1 MSTERH
7 DSEQKSEQKEE
18 ALVRRVLTAAG
29 ERPVIPEHFRSSWET
44 TFRDEL
50 ARARDDVRRQRIARW
65 VPLAA
70 GIAVLG
76 LVVVLFGNRP
86 AVPEALG
93 TVVAVQGYSEI
104 GSREAAEGTQIQSG
118 DVVRTGPSSY
128 LTLDFAG
135 VDVRLAPN
143 TALETHRDRLHL
155 TQGQINMDIGES
167 SSRSTLVVVTAFGEV
182 AHTGTQFL
190 VDVTLDAM
198 ILAVREGAVELRIS
212 RARVNYR
219 ATATSAPL
227 VRVTRR
233 GLIEVSDID
242 RHGGIWGWTD
252 SAGPGLVVAGRSTH
266 DALSW
271 AARERG
277 LRLEYLTPAA
287 RRRAAALL
295 SAPSDHAMGAA
306 DVLELV
312 ADITYLR
319 VDVTG
324 NGIVRVS
331 ERDHDAD

>member
-29 ERPVIPEHFRSSWET
+29 ERPVIPEHFRSTWES

-93 TVVAVQGYSEI
+93 TVVAAQGYSEI
-104 GSREAAEGTQIQSG
+104 GSGEAAEGMRIQSG

-143 TALETHRDRLHL
+143 TALETDRDRLHL
-155 TQGQINMDIGES
+155 TQGQIYMDIGES
-167 SSRSTLVVVTAFGEV
+167 SSRSTLVVVTPFGEV

-190 VDVTLDAM
+190 VDVTLERLNL
-198 ILAVREGAVELRIS
+198 IRRPFVREMQ
-212 RARVNYR
+212 
-219 ATATSAPL
+219 
-227 VRVTRR
+227 
-233 GLIEVSDID
+233 
-242 RHGGIWGWTD
+242 
-252 SAGPGLVVAGRSTH
+252 RSIAKY
-266 DALSW
+266 DEQL
-271 AARERG
+271 
-277 LRLEYLTPAA
+277 
-287 RRRAAALL
+287 
-295 SAPSDHAMGAA
+295 
-306 DVLELV
+306 
-312 ADITYLR
+312 
-319 VDVTG
+319 
-324 NGIVRVS
+324 
-331 ERDHDAD
+331 